1 MPISP
6 LKRFVLVALFSGIA
20 VTAFA
25 EDAPVYD
32 VDSYPPQFDGQSE
45 AARPASKMQS
55 SGDNQAYA
63 RPSAPA
69 DNQQSFGPPA
79 GLTMDQRVQRLEQQ
93 NNNSLNSDVTT
104 KMNDM
109 QTEMQSL
116 RGQVEELTHQIQQLQ
131 TQQKT
136 MYSDL
141 DKRVGGRGSAAVAS
155 TDADAAAADAA
166 SATVSPPAA
175 TDVPAAPKPKKTK
188 QKTVT
193 PVVASAAVANPDDAS
208 VDAGATDKPAKVA
221 TDTTAAT
228 DPAAASVAKTDS
240 QPNVAEEQQIYQTAY
255 SLIKAKKYNEAATT
269 LQKMLHKYPSGQFAA
284 NAHYW
289 LGELY
294 GLMSKN
300 DQAVLEFNNVV
311 KNYPDS
317 PKLAD
322 AQLKLGLLFAAQ
334 FKWTDAKSS
343 FKKVINHYP
352 GTSSAHLAAEQLK
365 QIKQAGH

>member
-1 MPISP
+1 MLISP
-6 LKRFVLVALFSGIA
+6 LKRFVLVALFSGMA

-45 AARPASKMQS
+45 ASRPVPKPQAPS
-55 SGDNQAYA
+55 DNQAYA
-63 RPSAPA
+63 KPI
-69 DNQQSFGPPA
+69 DNTPQSFGPPPA
-79 GLTMDQRVQRLEQQ
+79 SLTMEQRVQRLEQQ
-93 NNNSLNSDVTT
+93 NNNALTSDLSTKLNDV
-104 KMNDM
+104 

-116 RGQVEELTHQIQQLQ
+116 RGQVEDLTHQIQQLQ

-141 DKRVGGRGSAAVAS
+141 DKRVGGRGATPATS
-155 TDADAAAADAA
+155 TDNDTAAADAA
-166 SATVSPPAA
+166 SVTPPAA
-175 TDVPAAPKPKKTK
+175 TDTPAPKAKKAK
-188 QKTVT
+188 KTVT
-193 PVVASAAVANPDDAS
+193 PVVADSTATEDAVTDASATVKSAADTSAVTDAS
-208 VDAGATDKPAKVA
+208 VT
-221 TDTTAAT
+221 
-228 DPAAASVAKTDS
+228 VAKTDNN

-255 SLIKAKKYNEAATT
+255 SLIKAKKYNDAATT
-269 LQKMLHKYPSGQFAA
+269 LQKMLRKYPSGQFAA

-294 GLMSKN
+294 GLMGKN

-334 FKWTDAKSS
+334 FKWTDAKTS

>member
-1 MPISP
+1 MLISP
-6 LKRFVLVALFSGIA
+6 LKRFVLVALFSGMA

-32 VDSYPPQFDGQSE
+32 VDSYPPQFDGQTE
-45 AARPASKMQS
+45 ASRPAQKTQS
-55 SGDNQAYA
+55 PNDNQAYA
-63 RPSAPA
+63 AKPSPPM
-69 DNQQSFGPPA
+69 DSNNQQSYGPPPKP
-79 GLTMDQRVQRLEQQ
+79 LSMEQRVQRLEQQ
-93 NNNSLNSDVTT
+93 TNNTLTSDLST

-109 QTEMQSL
+109 QTEVQSL
-116 RGQVEELTHQIQQLQ
+116 RGQVEDLTHQIQQLQ

-141 DKRVGGRGSAAVAS
+141 DKRVGGHSSAATAS
-155 TDADAAAADAA
+155 ADNDASAADTAISPPTPVDTTTPAKPKKVKAKPVTPVVADAAAADDAA
-166 SATVSPPAA
+166 ADST
-175 TDVPAAPKPKKTK
+175 
-188 QKTVT
+188 
-193 PVVASAAVANPDDAS
+193 
-208 VDAGATDKPAKVA
+208 ATDKSVLDPVA
-221 TDTTAAT
+221 AAA
-228 DPAAASVAKTDS
+228 DPAAATKTDN

-255 SLIKAKKYNEAATT
+255 SLIKAKKYNDAATT
-269 LQKMLHKYPSGQFAA
+269 LQKMLRKYPSGQFAA

-294 GLMSKN
+294 GLMGKN
-300 DQAVLEFNNVV
+300 DQAVMEFNNVV

-334 FKWTDAKSS
+334 FKWPDAKSS

>member
-1 MPISP
+1 MLISP
-6 LKRFVLVALFSGIA
+6 LKRFVLVALFSGMA
-20 VTAFA
+20 FSAFA

-32 VDSYPPQFDGQSE
+32 VDSYPPQFDGQTE
-45 AARPASKMQS
+45 ASRPAQKTQS
-55 SGDNQAYA
+55 PNDNQAYA
-63 RPSAPA
+63 ARPSQPM
-69 DNQQSFGPPA
+69 DNSNQQSYGPPPKP
-79 GLTMDQRVQRLEQQ
+79 LSMEQRVQRLEQQ
-93 NNNSLNSDVTT
+93 TNNTLTSDLPT

-109 QTEMQSL
+109 QTEVQSL
-116 RGQVEELTHQIQQLQ
+116 RGQVEDLTHQIQQLQ
-131 TQQKT
+131 AQQKT

-141 DKRVGGRGSAAVAS
+141 DKRVGGHPSAAAASADNDTSAADTVSPPPAPADTTTPAKPKKVKAKPVTPVVA
-155 TDADAAAADAA
+155 DAADAAAAADATPAADPVAAAADAA
-166 SATVSPPAA
+166 
-175 TDVPAAPKPKKTK
+175 
-188 QKTVT
+188 
-193 PVVASAAVANPDDAS
+193 AV
-208 VDAGATDKPAKVA
+208 
-221 TDTTAAT
+221 
-228 DPAAASVAKTDS
+228 KTDN

-255 SLIKAKKYNEAATT
+255 SLIKAKKYNDAATT
-269 LQKMLHKYPSGQFAA
+269 LQKMLRKYPSGQFAA

-294 GLMSKN
+294 GLMGKN
-300 DQAVLEFNNVV
+300 DQAVMEFNNVV

-334 FKWTDAKSS
+334 FKWPDAKSS

>member
-1 MPISP
+1 MLISP
-6 LKRFVLVALFSGIA
+6 LKRFVLVALFSGMA

-45 AARPASKMQS
+45 ASRPAQKTQS
-55 SGDNQAYA
+55 PNDNQAYA
-63 RPSAPA
+63 ARPSQPM
-69 DNQQSFGPPA
+69 DSSNQQSYSPPPKP
-79 GLTMDQRVQRLEQQ
+79 LSMEQRVQRLEQQ
-93 NNNSLNSDVTT
+93 TNNTLTSDLST

-109 QTEMQSL
+109 QTEVQSL
-116 RGQVEELTHQIQQLQ
+116 RGQVEDLTHQIQQLQ
-131 TQQKT
+131 AQQKT

-141 DKRVGGRGSAAVAS
+141 DKRVGGHSS
-155 TDADAAAADAA
+155 AAAASADNDA
-166 SATVSPPAA
+166 SAADTASTPPLPA
-175 TDVPAAPKPKKTK
+175 DVTPAKPKKVK
-188 QKTVT
+188 AKSVT
-193 PVVASAAVANPDDAS
+193 PVVADAAADEAAATADSTV
-208 VDAGATDKPAKVA
+208 TDKPVVDPVA
-221 TDTTAAT
+221 AAA
-228 DPAAASVAKTDS
+228 DPATAAKTDS

-255 SLIKAKKYNEAATT
+255 SLIKAKKYNDAATT
-269 LQKMLHKYPSGQFAA
+269 LQKMLRKYPSGQFAA

-294 GLMSKN
+294 GLMGKN
-300 DQAVLEFNNVV
+300 DQAVMEFNNVV

-334 FKWTDAKSS
+334 FKWPDAKSS